1 MPFEPGKRV
10 GDYEIV
16 ALIGTGGMG
25 HVYRARNV
33 ISHRI
38 EALKVLSPQLSA
50 DQTFTS
56 RFLSEIRTL
65 AGFNHP
71 NIASLYTAFRADD
84 QFVMVMEYVEGETL
98 EKRAQMAPLPP
109 ATVVDFISQTL
120 SALSYAHGK
129 GVVHRDVKPT
139 NLMVASS
146 GVVKLMD
153 FGIAKTSIDMA
164 LTSTSTTIGSFYYM
178 SPEQINGTS
187 VDSRSDLYSTGI
199 VLYELLT
206 GCLPFQSDST
216 YGVLE
221 KQLHSAPQ
229 PPIQLNPAL
238 PPRLNEIILIAL
250 AKNPA
255 DRFQSADAFLDEL
268 KSSLSAPDLSAASGS
283 KPAPPPIPEPNYPAF
298 EPVHQPPPS
307 LAVPSRRSGKLLWI
321 ATGALAAV
329 LALVG
334 VAVVLPRLPSHAAT
348 VPPENTPPVPTQS
361 TPAATENKAV
371 SMNKE
376 STGVAVQPPLADN
389 KPKTQPSPHPV
400 RSQSQVG
407 IKSAAPA
414 AQTTMSAPPPGPS
427 EAEIEQLHER
437 FIQLDARARTV
448 DKAISQ
454 IRSQQE
460 ANGLGLRNDIEMAD
474 TKLMSYMQAAE
485 QNLQTSK
492 VASAQLYLDKAEVE
506 IRTLEKFLGR

>member
-1 MPFEPGKRV
+1 
-10 GDYEIV
+10 
-16 ALIGTGGMG
+16 
-25 HVYRARNV
+25 
-33 ISHRI
+33 
-38 EALKVLSPQLSA
+38 
-50 DQTFTS
+50 
-56 RFLSEIRTL
+56 
-65 AGFNHP
+65 
-71 NIASLYTAFRADD
+71 
-84 QFVMVMEYVEGETL
+84 
-98 EKRAQMAPLPP
+98 
-109 ATVVDFISQTL
+109 
-120 SALSYAHGK
+120 
-129 GVVHRDVKPT
+129 
-139 NLMVASS
+139 
-146 GVVKLMD
+146 MD

-164 LTSTSTTIGSFYYM
+164 LTQTSTTVGSFYYM

-216 YGVLE
+216 YGVLD
-221 KQLHSAPQ
+221 KQLHADPQ

-238 PPRLNEIILIAL
+238 PPRLNEIILRAL

-268 KSSLSAPDLSAASGS
+268 KSSLSAPDLSPASDF
-283 KPAPPPIPEPNYPAF
+283 KPAPPPIPEANYPAF

-307 LAVPSRRSGKLLWI
+307 LAVPSRRSGKPLWI

-361 TPAATENKAV
+361 TPAATEDKAV
-371 SMNKE
+371 STNKE
-376 STGVAVQPPLADN
+376 STGVAVQSPLSDT
-389 KPKTQPSPHPV
+389 KPKTQPSPHQV
-400 RSQSQVG
+400 QSQSQVV
-407 IKSAAPA
+407 IESPAPVV
-414 AQTTMSAPPPGPS
+414 QTTMSAPPPGPS

-460 ANGLGLRNDIEMAD
+460 ASGLGLRNDIEMAD